1 MPTKKTTTKK
11 AAPSKKKTTKKKVTK
26 KKTTKKV
33 PVKKKVT
40 KKKVVK
46 KVAKK
51 KTEKKVTAKKE
62 AKPAKPVFKK
72 KRRRRTKHDYIDKK
86 ELLAEVI
93 ACKELDV
100 MSNKLATML
109 QLIAKKFAQSRN
121 LAGYTYSDDMQ
132 AFAMMMLVKTWRAFK
147 PEKSNNAFAF
157 YTQCIKNSFIQFLN
171 QEKAHRN
178 VRDKLIVAH
187 GGLPSYTYQREY
199 EEKARA
205 EKANGSDDRVV
216 NY

>member
-1 MPTKKTTTKK
+1 MPKKKTTKK
-11 AAPSKKKTTKKKVTK
+11 KAPSKKKTTKTKVTK
-26 KKTTKKV
+26 KTKKKT

-40 KKKVVK
+40 KKKVTKKKVAKKKVVK

-51 KTEKKVTAKKE
+51 VVKKKLV
-62 AKPAKPVFKK
+62 VKK

-93 ACKELDV
+93 ACKEVDV
-100 MSNKLATML
+100 MSNKLAKML

-147 PEKSNNAFAF
+147 PEKSSNAFAF

-199 EEKARA
+199 EEKRRA
-205 EKANGSDDRVV
+205 EKQGNEHTSNRFVS
-216 NY
+216 Y

>member
-1 MPTKKTTTKK
+1 MPKKKTTKK
-11 AAPSKKKTTKKKVTK
+11 KAPSKKKTTKTKVTK
-26 KKTTKKV
+26 KKAAKKKV
-33 PVKKKVT
+33 VKKKVT
-40 KKKVVK
+40 KKK

-51 KTEKKVTAKKE
+51 
-62 AKPAKPVFKK
+62 VFKK

-93 ACKELDV
+93 TCKEVDV
-100 MSNKLATML
+100 MSNKLASML

-121 LAGYTYSDDMQ
+121 LAGYTYSEDMQ

-178 VRDKLIVAH
+178 LRDKLIVAE
-187 GGLPSYTYQREY
+187 GGMPSYTYQREY
-199 EEKARA
+199 KEKYSPKKKGD
-205 EKANGSDDRVV
+205 EHSSNKFIS
-216 NY
+216 Y

>member
-1 MPTKKTTTKK
+1 MPRKKTTKK
-11 AAPSKKKTTKKKVTK
+11 KTPLKKKTTKKKVTK
-26 KKTTKKV
+26 KKTKKKV
-33 PVKKKVT
+33 AKKKVAKKKVT
-40 KKKVVK
+40 KKKAKK

-51 KTEKKVTAKKE
+51 
-62 AKPAKPVFKK
+62 VFKK

-93 ACKELDV
+93 GCKEVDV
-100 MSNKLATML
+100 MSNKLASML

-121 LAGYTYSDDMQ
+121 LAGYTYSEDMQ

-171 QEKAHRN
+171 QEKAVRN
-178 VRDKLIVAH
+178 LRDKLIVAQ
-187 GGLPSYTYQREY
+187 GGLPSYTYQEEY
-199 EEKARA
+199 KQKHSPKKPGDENKP
-205 EKANGSDDRVV
+205 KF
-216 NY
+216 YY

>member
-1 MPTKKTTTKK
+1 MPRKKTTKK
-11 AAPSKKKTTKKKVTK
+11 KIPSKKKTKKKTTKKKVTK
-26 KKTTKKV
+26 KKAKKKV
-33 PVKKKVT
+33 AKKKVT

-46 KVAKK
+46 KKVAKK
-51 KTEKKVTAKKE
+51 K
-62 AKPAKPVFKK
+62 VFKK

-93 ACKELDV
+93 GCKEADV
-100 MSNKLATML
+100 MSNKLASML

-121 LAGYTYSDDMQ
+121 LAGYTYSEDMQ

-171 QEKAHRN
+171 QEKAVRN
-178 VRDKLIVAH
+178 LRDKLIVAQ
-187 GGLPSYTYQREY
+187 GGLPSYTYQEEY
-199 EEKARA
+199 RQKHSPKKGDENKP
-205 EKANGSDDRVV
+205 KF
-216 NY
+216 YY

>member
-1 MPTKKTTTKK
+1 MP
-11 AAPSKKKTTKKKVTK
+11 KKKTTKKKAPS
-26 KKTTKKV
+26 KKT
-33 PVKKKVT
+33 KKVT
-40 KKKVVK
+40 KKKVTKKVTKKK

-51 KTEKKVTAKKE
+51 KATEKKVTKKVAKK
-62 AKPAKPVFKK
+62 KLVVKK

-93 ACKELDV
+93 ACKEVDV
-100 MSNKLATML
+100 MSDKLAKML

-199 EEKARA
+199 EEKAQA
-205 EKANGSDDRVV
+205 KKGQGSDDRFIS
-216 NY
+216 Y

>member
-1 MPTKKTTTKK
+1 MPKKKTTKK
-11 AAPSKKKTTKKKVTK
+11 KAPSKKKTTKKKVTK
-26 KKTTKKV
+26 KKTPVKKKASA
-33 PVKKKVT
+33 KKKVT
-40 KKKVVK
+40 KKKVTKK

-51 KTEKKVTAKKE
+51 KKLV
-62 AKPAKPVFKK
+62 VKK

-93 ACKELDV
+93 TCKEVDL
-100 MSNKLATML
+100 MSDKLAKML

-121 LAGYTYSDDMQ
+121 LAGYTYSEDMQ

-147 PEKSNNAFAF
+147 PEKSSNAFAF

-199 EEKARA
+199 EEKRRA
-205 EKANGSDDRVV
+205 EKQGNEHSSNRFIS
-216 NY
+216 Y